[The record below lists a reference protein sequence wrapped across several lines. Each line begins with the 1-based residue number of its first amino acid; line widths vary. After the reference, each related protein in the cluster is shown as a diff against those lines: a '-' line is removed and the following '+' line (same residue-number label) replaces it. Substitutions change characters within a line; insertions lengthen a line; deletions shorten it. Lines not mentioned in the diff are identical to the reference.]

1 MTLVSKTAAFSSVWR
16 LTSANIATNLHGMYL
31 TTDIT
36 KLVYILC
43 LYVRY
48 GEMKSMRTAHFDVAR
63 QVVAWSFL
71 LDKCVLYDCDTHI
84 FT

>member
-1 MTLVSKTAAFSSVWR
+1 M
-16 LTSANIATNLHGMYL
+16 ATNWHGMYL

-48 GEMKSMRTAHFDVAR
+48 GEMKSMCTAHFDVAR
-63 QVVAWSFL
+63 QVVVWSFL
-71 LDKCVLYDCDTHI
+71 LEKYVLYDYDI
-84 FT
+84 